1 MRHRGWLAAGLGIAV
16 LALAGCGGT
25 PAPHGL
31 SGRACLSRLAA
42 EEVSYR
48 PVDSPEASDSRC
60 RVDTAVRV
68 SRIEAALS
76 RPATMSC
83 AMANRLDEF
92 EREVVQPLARDEL
105 GDRVQRIDHLGSF
118 SCRANTSR
126 PSRLSQHALG
136 QAIDIAGFRMADG
149 SRVSVERD
157 WSDSGAKSEFLH
169 RLAAKA
175 CRYFSVV
182 LTPDSNAD
190 HYNHLHFDI
199 GPDRYCGS

>member
-1 MRHRGWLAAGLGIAV
+1 MRHRGWLAAGLGSV
-16 LALAGCGGT
+16 LFALAGCGGT
-25 PAPHGL
+25 PAPSGL

-68 SRIEAALS
+68 SRIEAALN
-76 RPATMSC
+76 RPTTMSC
-83 AMANRLDEF
+83 GMANRLDEF

-105 GDRVQRIDHLGSF
+105 GHRIERIDHLGSF
-118 SCRANTSR
+118 SCRANSSR

-136 QAIDIAGFRMADG
+136 QAIDIAGFRLADG

-157 WSDSGAKSEFLH
+157 WSDSGVKGEFLH
-169 RLAAKA
+169 RLAARA

-190 HYNHLHFDI
+190 HYNHLHLDI
-199 GPDRYCGS
+199 GPDHYCGS

>member
-1 MRHRGWLAAGLGIAV
+1 MGDRGWVVVGFAV
-16 LALAGCGGT
+16 ALVALAGCGGSPSPST
-25 PAPHGL
+25 L
-31 SGRACLSRLAA
+31 SGRACLSRLNA
-42 EEVSYR
+42 EAVSYR
-48 PVDSPEASDSRC
+48 PVDSPDASDSRC

-68 SRIEAALS
+68 SRLEAALS

-83 AMANRLDEF
+83 AMASRLDEF
-92 EREVVQPLARDEL
+92 EREAVQPLARSEL
-105 GDRVQRIDHLGSF
+105 DRRVVRIDHLGSF
-118 SCRANTSR
+118 ACRANTSR

-136 QAIDIAGFRMADG
+136 QAIDIAGFRLADG
-149 SRVSVERD
+149 SRVSVEHD
-157 WSDSGAKSEFLH
+157 WSDTSGKGVFLH

-199 GPDRYCGS
+199 GPDRFCGS

>member
-1 MRHRGWLAAGLGIAV
+1 MRHRGWLAAGLGSV
-16 LALAGCGGT
+16 LFALAGCGGT
-25 PAPHGL
+25 PAPSGL

-48 PVDSPEASDSRC
+48 SVGSPEASDSRC

-68 SRIEAALS
+68 SRIDAALS

-83 AMANRLDEF
+83 AMADRLDEF
-92 EREVVQPLARDEL
+92 DREVVQPLARSEL
-105 GDRVQRIDHLGSF
+105 GHRVERIDHFGSF
-118 SCRANTSR
+118 SCRANGSR
-126 PSRLSQHALG
+126 PNRLSQHALG
-136 QAIDIAGFRMADG
+136 QAIDIAGFRLADG
-149 SRVSVERD
+149 SRVSVEHD
-157 WSDSGAKSEFLH
+157 WSDSGEKGEFLH

-190 HYNHLHFDI
+190 HYNHLHLDI
-199 GPDRYCGS
+199 GPDHYCGS

>member
-1 MRHRGWLAAGLGIAV
+1 MRHRGGLAAAFGVGLV
-16 LALAGCGGT
+16 ALAGCGGT
-25 PAPHGL
+25 PAPSAL

-42 EEVSYR
+42 EEVAYR
-48 PVDSPEASDSRC
+48 RVESPDASDSRC
-60 RVDTAVRV
+60 HVDTAVQV
-68 SRIEAALS
+68 SRIDAALS

-83 AMANRLDEF
+83 AMASRLDEF
-92 EREVVQPLARDEL
+92 EREALQPLARAEL
-105 GDRVQRIDHLGSF
+105 GKRVTRIDHLGTF
-118 SCRANTSR
+118 ACRGITGR

-136 QAIDIAGFRMADG
+136 QAIDVAGFRLSDG

-157 WSDSGAKSEFLH
+157 WSDSGEKGVFLH
-169 RLAAKA
+169 RLASKA

-199 GPDRYCGS
+199 GPERFCGT